1 MAAAAA
7 AALSFLEV
15 AAAAAAA
22 PSAAVDDDKEAVDPH
37 SATLLAAVDEDTHSA
52 SAASVDDVEDP
63 HSASWLHLAALAFDE
78 VDVVVDVV
86 VMVDVE
92 DDDDEH
98 ENAGLCTTSASSIN
112 DSMMYLTP
120 AWTALCRR
128 TQLGIRSCPPHT
140 SFSLCQFLA
149 NTPLMMFPN

>member
-1 MAAAAA
+1 MSAAAA

-15 AAAAAAA
+15 SAAAAAAL
-22 PSAAVDDDKEAVDPH
+22 SFLEVVVVDPQ
-37 SATLLAAVDEDTHSA
+37 SATLLAALDDDPHP
-52 SAASVDDVEDP
+52 ASVNEFEDP
-63 HSASWLHLAALAFDE
+63 HSACWLHLAALAFDE
-78 VDVVVDVV
+78 VDVVVVVDVV

-98 ENAGLCTTSASSIN
+98 ESAGLCTSDSSIN

-140 SFSLCQFLA
+140 SLSRCQFLA